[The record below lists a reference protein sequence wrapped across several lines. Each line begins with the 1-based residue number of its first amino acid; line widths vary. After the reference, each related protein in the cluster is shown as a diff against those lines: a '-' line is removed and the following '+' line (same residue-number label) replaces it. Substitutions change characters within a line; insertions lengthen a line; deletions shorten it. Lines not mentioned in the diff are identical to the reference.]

1 MMAYLVLIK
10 LIFAHLLVDFCFQP
24 TSFVQKK
31 REGKQIF
38 QILHALMH
46 ALLAYLLVGYWQA
59 WYIPLLIGV
68 THYGID
74 LWKSKQKETIA
85 YFIIDQLLHLVV
97 IIFLWL
103 FVTKQVAIAWEEVK
117 GLFENQAFWVYLGS
131 FILIL
136 KPTSIFLSVATKK
149 WEEGRGKDGLTNA
162 GQWIGYLERTLILIF
177 ICISVYEAIGFILA
191 AKSIYRF
198 GELKDASD
206 IKKTEYI
213 MIGTFLSFTVAII
226 VGMLMKSLIS

>member
-1 MMAYLVLIK
+1 MDYLVLIK

-24 TSFVQKK
+24 TCFVQKK
-31 REGKQIF
+31 REGNSLF
-38 QILHALMH
+38 QFLHALMH
-46 ALLAYLLVGYWQA
+46 ALLAYLLVGFWHA
-59 WYIPLLIGV
+59 WYIPLLIGI

-74 LWKSKQKETIA
+74 LWKSRQKESIA
-85 YFIIDQLLHLVV
+85 YFIVDQLMHFVV
-97 IIFLWL
+97 IIILWL
-103 FVTKQVAIAWEEVK
+103 FVTQQGVIAWGEVK
-117 GLFENQAFWVYLGS
+117 SLFENQVFWVYLAS

-136 KPTSIFLSVATKK
+136 KPTSIFLYIATQK
-149 WEEGRGKDGLTNA
+149 WEEGRGKDGLTDA

-177 ICISVYEAIGFILA
+177 MCISVYEAIGFILA

-213 MIGTFLSFTVAII
+213 MIGTFLSFTIAVL
-226 VGMLMKSLIS
+226 VGILMKFFI

>member
-1 MMAYLVLIK
+1 MVYLVLIK
-10 LIFAHLLVDFCFQP
+10 LIFSHLLVDFCFQP
-24 TSFVQKK
+24 KSFVQKK

-38 QILHALMH
+38 QFLHALMH

-74 LWKSKQKETIA
+74 LWKSKQKESIA
-85 YFIIDQLLHLVV
+85 YFIVDQLMHLVV
-97 IIFLWL
+97 IIVLWL
-103 FVTKQVAIAWEEVK
+103 FATQQVAIAWEEMK
-117 GLFENQAFWVYLGS
+117 NLLETQAFWMYLAG

-136 KPTSIFLSVATKK
+136 KPTSVFLYVSTRK
-149 WEEGRGKDGLTNA
+149 WEEGRGKDGLTDA
-162 GQWIGYLERTLILIF
+162 GQWIGYLERILILIF
-177 ICISVYEAIGFILA
+177 MCLSVYEAIGFVLA

-213 MIGTFLSFTVAII
+213 MIGTFLSFTVAIV
-226 VGMLMKSLIS
+226 VGILMRLLI